1 MAKGYCGKILRIDL
15 DTKTIETVEIDE
27 ALMRKYMGGKGLIAH
42 YMNRRLEESVKDAV
56 ESNDMYFMTG
66 VMSGIPNAGTSRL
79 VIGAFSPLTGGFGIS
94 ESGGFISTELKK
106 AGWDGII
113 LAGESEKPVYIYIN
127 DDDVEIVDASHLWG
141 KGVGETNELIKKEKD
156 NPLLKLSQIGQAG
169 ENQIPYACVINDMKH
184 ACGRN
189 GMGAVMGSKKVKA
202 IAVSGKNKIQFDN
215 PGNITDIS
223 KWYSGY
229 FKDNPLSNSLYLYG
243 TGATV
248 IPNDKAGILPTRN
261 FRDGSFEGA
270 EKLSGEAMAETIL
283 IRRDGCFA
291 CPVRCKRVV
300 EVKREDL
307 NVDPKFGG
315 PEYETI
321 GAMGS
326 LCGID
331 NLEMVSKAHE
341 ICNDLGIDTISTGV
355 SIAFAMECFE
365 KGILSKE
372 DTDGVDLSFGN
383 EQALLDMIYKIAN
396 REGLGELLS
405 KGTREASRILG
416 RGSQEF
422 AMNVK
427 GQELAMHDPRG
438 KVGVALGYS
447 VSPTGADHMQAA
459 HDTMFTSE
467 GPILDSANPLGIFKP
482 LGATEYGR
490 DKADL
495 YSRLEKWWSFL
506 NMAGV
511 CDFIPAP
518 RGSFPI
524 EKLMELLKSA
534 TGWDVTPEEA
544 MEIGE
549 RGINMARLINYE
561 LGVDLSKEDL
571 PERLYQ
577 PLENGSKKGVSMDRE
592 KFKEMKDHYFEIMG
606 WDESGR
612 PMKSTIEKLGL

>member
-1 MAKGYCGKILRIDL
+1 MAKGYCGKILRIAL
-15 DTKTIETVEIDE
+15 NTKTIETVEINE

-42 YMNRRLEESVKDAV
+42 YMNQRLEESVKDAV

-113 LAGESEKPVYIYIN
+113 LSGESEKPVYIYVN
-127 DDDVEIVDASHLWG
+127 DDDVEIIDASHLWG

-189 GMGAVMGSKKVKA
+189 GMGAVMGSKNVKA

-300 EVKREDL
+300 EVNREDL
-307 NVDPKFGG
+307 NVNPKFGG

-365 KGILSKE
+365 KGILNKK
-372 DTDGVDLSFGN
+372 DTDGMDLTFGN

-416 RGSQEF
+416 KGSQEF

-427 GQELAMHDPRG
+427 GQEMAMHDPRG
-438 KVGVALGYS
+438 KVAVGLGYS
-447 VSPTGADHMQAA
+447 LSPTGADHMQAA

-467 GPILDSANPLGIFKP
+467 GPILDSAKPLGILKP

-561 LGVDLSKEDL
+561 LGVDLSKENL

-592 KFKEMKDHYFEIMG
+592 KFKEMKDHYFKIMG

>member
-1 MAKGYCGKILRIDL
+1 LAKGYCGKILRIAL
-15 DTKTIETVEIDE
+15 NTKTIETVEINE

-42 YMNRRLEESVKDAV
+42 YMNQRLEESVKDAV

-113 LAGESEKPVYIYIN
+113 LSGESEKPVYIYVN
-127 DDDVEIVDASHLWG
+127 DDDVEIIDASHLWG

-189 GMGAVMGSKKVKA
+189 GMGAVMGSKNVKA

-300 EVKREDL
+300 EVNREDL
-307 NVDPKFGG
+307 NVNPKFGG

-365 KGILSKE
+365 KGILNKK
-372 DTDGVDLSFGN
+372 DTDGMDLTFGN

-416 RGSQEF
+416 KGSQEF

-427 GQELAMHDPRG
+427 GQEMAMHDPRG
-438 KVGVALGYS
+438 KVAVGLGYS
-447 VSPTGADHMQAA
+447 LSPTGADHMQAA

-467 GPILDSANPLGIFKP
+467 GPILDSAKPLGILKP
-482 LGATEYGR
+482 LGATEYG
-490 DKADL
+490 
-495 YSRLEKWWSFL
+495 
-506 NMAGV
+506 
-511 CDFIPAP
+511 

-561 LGVDLSKEDL
+561 LGVDLSKENL

-592 KFKEMKDHYFEIMG
+592 KFKEMKDHYFKIMG